1 MGARVA
7 GSRVAAGLALA
18 LVVALA
24 ARRARSLSPSG
35 ATAAV
40 VVGTSAVAAGWA
52 YGALLIAYFV
62 ASSALSR
69 WRAAEKTR
77 RTDAVVEKG
86 GERDARQVL
95 ANGLAFAACAL
106 GTLVTS
112 PRAAAAWGTAAAG
125 ALAAAAAD
133 TWATEIGTLSS
144 RPPRSV
150 LTGRVVPA
158 GDVDSRMTR
167 FPFFKCGRMD
177 CVALSTNDR
186 SAVGIPS
193 AL

>member
-1 MGARVA
+1 VGARVA

-150 LTGRVVPA
+150 LTGRVVP
-158 GDVDSRMTR
+158 R
-167 FPFFKCGRMD
+167 GR
-177 CVALSTNDR
+177 
-186 SAVGIPS
+186 
-193 AL
+193 